1 MSNQNYGPNPFQ
13 APAPQPA
20 PKKQK
25 RFGFLALGIATA
37 SALIVGSCTGA
48 LAGGGDSTTTAEPA
62 PTVTVTAPAEP
73 GSTVTVTAK
82 PEPAP
87 TVTVTATP
95 EPKEAEQEEA
105 EPEEPVL
112 GDGLWEVGV
121 DIKAGRYKTTVPADS
136 YNCYVA
142 RHKDD
147 SGELESIIAN
157 ENYEPG
163 ARVSVKVKKGEWLEL
178 KGCGDAWKRVK

>member
-87 TVTVTATP
+87 TVTVTAK
-95 EPKEAEQEEA
+95 PKEAEQEEA

>member
-87 TVTVTATP
+87 TVTVTAK
-95 EPKEAEQEEA
+95 PKEAEQEEA

-147 SGELESIIAN
+147 SGEFESIIAN

-178 KGCGDAWKRVK
+178 SGCGDAWKRVK